1 MIGMSLLT
9 GLTISSSD
17 TSSPE
22 VTTIVFSFASA
33 SSTKR
38 TLHLL
43 QPSVLLQSQ
52 SGGIT
57 NLPGS
62 VRSGIS
68 PSLWATASSC
78 ITDEFSKITTS
89 SMAKVGTSL
98 IEVLLIAFTYCLGTL
113 LNLMTIF
120 SSALSRILID
130 GEAVNLIQYSLYT
143 YNITPIYMKLAYL
156 LNFPSFNG

>member
-78 ITDEFSKITTS
+78 ITDEFSRITTS
-89 SMAKVGTSL
+89 SMARVGTSL
-98 IEVLLIAFTYCLGTL
+98 MANLLSEFTYCLGVL
-113 LNLMTIF
+113 LNLTTILSFDF
-120 SSALSRILID
+120 SSISTDA
-130 GEAVNLIQYSLYT
+130 ETNT
-143 YNITPIYMKLAYL
+143 YH
-156 LNFPSFNG
+156 SSS